1 MIKAK
6 MNSLENTGSGLSLQI
21 AKFINFNDQNDI
33 GYFFDKTY
41 EGSNNEWFND
51 FEDGKKII
59 IRMNPTTNDFGPIDL
74 NNISDDNCREVD
86 QFSNNVI
93 KEILFIKN
101 NITVKTISC
110 YIPIGPN
117 YVENFMMNGKNYDL
131 EICIGENQ
139 DELTIH
145 LQLSFF
151 NMDRFD

>member
-1 MIKAK
+1 MK
-6 MNSLENTGSGLSLQI
+6 
-21 AKFINFNDQNDI
+21 DQMKN
-33 GYFFDKTY
+33 G
-41 EGSNNEWFND
+41 
-51 FEDGKKII
+51 II
-59 IRMNPTTNDFGPIDL
+59 IFEMMEIKIHMNPTTNDFGSIDL
-74 NNISDDNCREVD
+74 TNISYDNYPEVV
-86 QFSNNVI
+86 QFSNYVI
-93 KEILFIKN
+93 DEILFIKN

-131 EICIGENQ
+131 EMCIGENQ